1 MRAFLTLTRRELTS
15 HFVSLNGYAVIAGV
29 QLLLGQSFWT
39 LLDALNGKPFD
50 MPVTE
55 KFFDTGFFWLVLL
68 LVTPMIT
75 MRTYALERAT
85 GTFETL
91 MTTPISEAQVV
102 LAKFCGALAFFVIAW
117 LPAVAYPFLLQHYAE
132 GMAPVDAGPVAATFL
147 GIALLGGFY
156 MALGCFASSLTRSQ
170 IVAAMT
176 TFAIGLGLFLLGYLS
191 QIRPPEPGWQAQL
204 LTHLSMLEHMRDFSR
219 GVVDTRHVFFYLSL
233 TTFFLF
239 LTLRVLESRRWK

>member
-1 MRAFLTLTRRELTS
+1 MRAFLTLTRRELTM
-15 HFVSLNGYAVIAGV
+15 HFVSMTGYVVIAGV

-39 LLDALNGKPFD
+39 LLDALNNKPFD

-68 LVTPMIT
+68 LVTPAIT
-75 MRTYALERAT
+75 MRTYAQERAT

-91 MTTPISEAQVV
+91 MTTPIGETQVV
-102 LAKFCGALAFFVIAW
+102 LAKFCGALAFFMIAW
-117 LPAVAYPFLLQHYAE
+117 LPAAAYPFLLRHYAE
-132 GMAPVDAGPVAATFL
+132 GMAPVDAGPVAATLL
-147 GIALLGGFY
+147 GIALLGSFY

-204 LTHLSMLEHMRDFSR
+204 LVHISMLEHMRDFSR
-219 GVVDTRHVFFYLSL
+219 GIVDTRHIFFYLSL
-233 TTFFLF
+233 TAFFLF
-239 LTLRVLESRRWK
+239 LTHRVLESRRWK

>member
-1 MRAFLTLTRRELTS
+1 MYAFLTLTRRELTA
-15 HFVSLNGYAVIAGV
+15 HFVSLTGYVVIAGV

-68 LVTPMIT
+68 LVAPLIT
-75 MRTYALERAT
+75 MRSYAQERAS

-91 MTTPISEAQVV
+91 MTTPIGEVQVV
-102 LAKFCGALAFFVIAW
+102 LAKFCGALAFFLIAW
-117 LPAVAYPFLLQHYAE
+117 LPAAAYPFLLRHYAE
-132 GMAPVDAGPVAATFL
+132 GMAPVDAGPVAATLL

-176 TFAIGLGLFLLGYLS
+176 TFALGLGLFLLGYLS
-191 QIRPPEPGWQAQL
+191 QLRPPEPGWQAQL

-233 TTFFLF
+233 TAFFLF

>member
-1 MRAFLTLTRRELTS
+1 MRAFLTLTRRELTA
-15 HFVSLNGYAVIAGV
+15 HFVSLPGYVVIAGV

-68 LVTPMIT
+68 LITPMIT
-75 MRTYALERAT
+75 MRTYAQERAT

-102 LAKFCGALAFFVIAW
+102 LAKFCGALTFFVIAW
-117 LPAVAYPFLLQHYAE
+117 LPASAYPFLLQHYAE
-132 GMAPVDAGPVAATFL
+132 GMTAVDAGPVAATFL

-233 TTFFLF
+233 TAFFLF